1 VSAGVAVAAPLE
13 SQAMVRATQALAEDA
28 SRVNALAGRAM
39 ALGLADGVDVALRA
53 LTRLLDG
60 P

>member
-13 SQAMVRATQALAEDA
+13 SQAMVHATQALADDE
-28 SRVNALAGRAM
+28 SRVNTLAGRAM

-53 LTRLLDG
+53 LTPLLDG